1 MAAASLGMK
10 KLISVLAVTALVA
23 AACGDS
29 DSGDSPQTTAPEVAT
44 TSAAPTTAAPP
55 VTTTTTRAPTTTSST
70 TTTTTTSTTTTTLA
84 PHPGV
89 VGEIVLG
96 SKPCAL
102 EVGSD
107 GTAWVTMIGSRDL
120 VEIDPATGE
129 LLDSVSP
136 GNGAC
141 GVAITDGLIWVADTV
156 TNSVFW
162 LDEETLAFQDRLSLD
177 GPPWDLQTDGEL
189 VWVVVRAPGR
199 VLAIDPATAEVV
211 LDVVPGLGQMTGLA
225 LTEGAA
231 WAAAELSNVVLRID
245 AATGDVTEIPVDG
258 TPSWFGE
265 ADDAV
270 WVSQATSGQV
280 SKIDAATSE
289 IVLTVDV
296 GAQPLDLTVAFGSVW
311 VPNRADGTLTRI
323 DEATGEVIDTIGLVD
338 GVWVAE
344 PVGDEVWVTDFTGN
358 TIFRIDP
365 TISG

>member
-1 MAAASLGMK
+1 MAAASLGMTK
-10 KLISVLAVTALVA
+10 VTSALAVLVLLA
-23 AACGDS
+23 ASCGDS
-29 DSGDSPQTTAPEVAT
+29 DAGDAT
-44 TSAAPTTAAPP
+44 TTSSAPATTQPSTTS
-55 VTTTTTRAPTTTSST
+55 TTTTTTTQAPTTTTSTTTSST
-70 TTTTTTSTTTTTLA
+70 TTTTLP
-84 PHPGV
+84 PHPAV
-89 VGEIVLG
+89 VGELVLG

-102 EVGSD
+102 EVAAD

-120 VEIDPATGE
+120 VQIDPATGE
-129 LLDSVSP
+129 VIESVSP

-141 GVAITDGLIWVADTV
+141 GVAIANGLIWVADTV

-162 LDEETLAFQDRLSLD
+162 LDEETLAFQDRLSFD

-189 VWVVVRAPGR
+189 VWVVVRNPGR

-225 LTEGAA
+225 LTEGVA
-231 WAAAELSNVVLRID
+231 WAAAELSNTVLRID
-245 AATGDVTEIPVDG
+245 AATGDYTEIAVDG

-265 ADDAV
+265 ADGAV

-323 DEATGEVIDTIGLVD
+323 DEATGEILDTIGLVD

-344 PVGDEVWVTDFTGN
+344 AVGDEVWVTDFTGN

-365 TISG
+365 TITR